1 MIYYPRKTL
10 DTLSEFHIRY
20 ERIHPFQDGNGRT
33 GRILLFRE
41 CLVNSIAPF
50 VIQDE
55 NKLEYYNALKEQ
67 SIELMSTFFKKE
79 QIDYAKAVIGF
90 VFTEEEMRC
99 LACEEWLSD
108 VIKEYCSSKSNC
120 CE

>member
-1 MIYYPRKTL
+1 MIYHPRKTL

-41 CLVNSIAPF
+41 CLVNNIAPF

-55 NKLEYYNALKEQ
+55 NKFEYYNALKEQ
-67 SIELMSTFFKKE
+67 SIELMSIFFKE
-79 QIDYAKAVIGF
+79 
-90 VFTEEEMRC
+90 
-99 LACEEWLSD
+99 
-108 VIKEYCSSKSNC
+108 SKFANC
-120 CE
+120 W